1 MSERIEA
8 ALRMLLDSGDI
19 TPMGAR
25 IVRQVAEA
33 EVERLTALLKAADDV
48 VALQDRRI
56 VWRYRRNDCPTA
68 TVLRGE
74 PDA

>member
-33 EVERLTALLKAADDV
+33 EVERLTAELDGWE
-48 VALQDRRI
+48 RRI
-56 VWRYRRNDCPTA
+56 AAALAFCDEFSGVQVAVTTA
-68 TVLRGE
+68 RILRGGS
-74 PDA
+74 